1 MGVGEGVETPQSD
14 QHERELWSRLAVDP
28 SSDARGEL
36 VDRYLPFA
44 RMLAAKVYAKRTSD
58 EFEFDEYLQFASIG
72 LIESIDRYD
81 PLEGASFRTYS
92 SYRITGAILSG
103 LESLSEKQQ
112 QLTLMKRLRRER
124 LETLKEAPAAEGGT
138 DALFARL
145 ADVALGLALGFMLD
159 DCGLYR
165 EVESPAPDTS
175 YGALE
180 MKELRQHMRNCVAR
194 LPDRERK
201 LIVLHYFQQVP
212 FDQIAVQMGVSK
224 GRVSQLHRRALDLV
238 RQEHTGQSG
247 LDLVL

>member
-1 MGVGEGVETPQSD
+1 MGVGEGVETQQANQGESD
-14 QHERELWSRLAVDP
+14 LWNRFAVDP
-28 SSDARGEL
+28 SSGAREEL
-36 VDRYLPFA
+36 IDRYLPFA
-44 RMLAAKVYAKRTSD
+44 RILAAKAYAKRASN
-58 EFEFDEYLQFASIG
+58 EFEFDEYLQFASVG

-81 PLEGASFRTYS
+81 PRAGASFKTYS

-103 LESLSEKQQ
+103 LESLSEKQE

-124 LETLKEAPAAEGGT
+124 LETLKEAPAVGGGT
-138 DALFARL
+138 DALFAKL

-165 EVESPAPDTS
+165 DQESIAPDTS

-180 MKELRQHMRNCVAR
+180 MKELRQHIRNCVAR

-201 LIVLHYFQQVP
+201 LIVSHYFQQIP
-212 FDQIAVQMGVSK
+212 FDEIAIQMGISK

-238 RQEHTGQSG
+238 REEHSGRNG
-247 LDLVL
+247 LDLAL